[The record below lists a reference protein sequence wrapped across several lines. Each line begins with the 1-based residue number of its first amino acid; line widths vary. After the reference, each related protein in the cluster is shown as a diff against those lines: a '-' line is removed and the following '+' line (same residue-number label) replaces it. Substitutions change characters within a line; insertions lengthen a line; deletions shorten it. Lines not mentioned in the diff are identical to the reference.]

1 MKFRGSSVDLFFLG
15 KLRTS
20 GRGRPMAGPPLIPAR
35 IQASPLPA
43 RFVAAKPWRS
53 RAQPLY
59 KLTSEFG
66 LDGEVDF
73 LSFYYGF
80 FVPKFQKFFHKS

>member
-1 MKFRGSSVDLFFLG
+1 MFGLPVA
-15 KLRTS
+15 
-20 GRGRPMAGPPLIPAR
+20 AGLWRASFESPAR
-35 IQASPLPA
+35 PSFASPA
-43 RFVAAKPWRS
+43 RFAATKPWRS

-73 LSFYYGF
+73 LSPYYGLFRSEVSNF
-80 FVPKFQKFFHKS
+80 FFTNLETSIIAIP